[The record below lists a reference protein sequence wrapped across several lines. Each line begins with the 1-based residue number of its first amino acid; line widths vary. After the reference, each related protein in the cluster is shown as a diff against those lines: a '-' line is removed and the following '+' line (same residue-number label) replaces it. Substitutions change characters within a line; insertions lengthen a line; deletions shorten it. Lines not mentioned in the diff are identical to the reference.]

1 MKFKFCNRIKAKN
14 YGNLSNDYIW
24 VAMCV
29 LWDWKV
35 GMQRMEFIEESMC
48 EPSKYSSMLLDL
60 KCPGMAISPLLHSL
74 WKHVK
79 HNDRFLSTQN
89 PFKNDYVTFQKFHPP
104 LISVLKYEC
113 APTKWTLCVRV
124 KTDTMSFECNDF
136 IITLK
141 WQLSK
146 AM

>member
-1 MKFKFCNRIKAKN
+1 MKFKLYNRIKAKN

-35 GMQRMEFIEESMC
+35 RMQRIEFTEASMC
-48 EPSKYSSMLLDL
+48 EPSKCSSMLLYL
-60 KCPGMAISPLLHSL
+60 KCPGMAISPLLLSV
-74 WKHVK
+74 WKHIK
-79 HNDRFLSTQN
+79 HYDRFLSTQN

-104 LISVLKYEC
+104 FISVLKYEC
-113 APTKWTLCVRV
+113 APSKWTLCVRR
-124 KTDTMSFECNDF
+124 KIGTMSYECDDF

-141 WQLSK
+141 WWLSK

>member
-1 MKFKFCNRIKAKN
+1 MKFKFYNRIKAKN

-35 GMQRMEFIEESMC
+35 GMQRMEFIEEGMC
-48 EPSKYSSMLLDL
+48 EPSKCSSVLLDL

-74 WKHVK
+74 RKHVK
-79 HNDRFLSTQN
+79 HDDRFLSTQN
-89 PFKNDYVTFQKFHPP
+89 PFKNDYMTFQKFHPP

-113 APTKWTLCVRV
+113 APSKWTLCVRG
-124 KTDTMSFECNDF
+124 KTDTMRFECDDF